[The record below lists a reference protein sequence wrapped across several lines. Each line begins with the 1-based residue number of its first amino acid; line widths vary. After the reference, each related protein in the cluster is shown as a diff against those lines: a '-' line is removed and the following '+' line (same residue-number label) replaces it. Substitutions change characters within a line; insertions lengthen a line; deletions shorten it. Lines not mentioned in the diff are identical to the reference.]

1 MNAPFFWKYRMK
13 KKVLYLVKADKIF
26 YDLIRSIIPTERYE
40 LMTLEDGSV
49 EERNRLLAEAEL
61 VIVGGARMSAADVD
75 VAAKCRLVLHQGV
88 GYHDTV
94 ATDIL
99 MKRQIRLAVTP
110 QGTSEGVAEHAIMM
124 MLATGRRL
132 AFCDS
137 ELRVGRWHSNTFRSS
152 ARQLF
157 GATVGIIGFG
167 RIGKQVAKRLIGFD
181 TKTIYTDLI
190 EIEPEI
196 EMELKTKRVSMETLL
211 SESDFVTLHVP
222 LTDRTHHLID
232 EVALAKMKV
241 GATLI
246 NCARGPV
253 VSELGLVNAL
263 RSGHIGGA
271 GLDVFEI
278 EPPPTPNPF
287 ADFPN
292 VVLTPHHAPGT
303 RDTMIVKFK
312 EIFANADRF
321 FNGERMENE
330 ISLI

>member
-1 MNAPFFWKYRMK
+1 MK
-13 KKVLYLVKADKIF
+13 KKVLYLVKADEDF
-26 YDLIRSIIPTERYE
+26 YDLIRSVTPSDRYE
-40 LMTLEDGSV
+40 LMTLIDGSI
-49 EERNRLLAEAEL
+49 EERKRLLSQAEMI
-61 VIVGGARMSAADVD
+61 IVGGAKMTAEDAEAAFN
-75 VAAKCRLVLHQGV
+75 CRLVLHQGV

-94 ATDIL
+94 ATDVL

-137 ELRVGRWHSNTFRSS
+137 ELREGRWHSNTFRSS

-157 GATVGIIGFG
+157 GSTVGIIGFG
-167 RIGKQVAKRLIGFD
+167 RIGKQVAKRLIGFG
-181 TKTIYTDLI
+181 TSTIYTDLL
-190 EIEPEI
+190 EMSPEI
-196 EMELKTKRVSMETLL
+196 EVELKAKRVDIDTLL
-211 SESDFVTLHVP
+211 AKSDFVSLHVP
-222 LTDRTHHLID
+222 LTELTHHLID
-232 EVALAKMKV
+232 EVAINKMKAGV
-241 GATLI
+241 TLI

-253 VSELGLVNAL
+253 VSEVAL
-263 RSGHIGGA
+263 IAALKSGHIGGA
-271 GLDVFEI
+271 GLDVFEV
-278 EPPPTPNPF
+278 EPPAAPNPF
-287 ADFPN
+287 ADFAN

-321 FNGERMENE
+321 FNGERMQNE

>member
-1 MNAPFFWKYRMK
+1 MK
-13 KKVLYLVKADKIF
+13 KKVLYLVKADDNF
-26 YDLIRSIIPTERYE
+26 YDLIRSVTPSDRYE
-40 LMTLEDGSV
+40 LMTLTDGSI
-49 EERNRLLAEAEL
+49 EERKRLLSQAEMI
-61 VIVGGARMSAADVD
+61 IVGGAKMTAEDAEAAFN
-75 VAAKCRLVLHQGV
+75 CRLVLHQGV

-94 ATDIL
+94 ATDVL

-132 AFCDS
+132 AYCDS
-137 ELRVGRWHSNTFRSS
+137 ELRESRWHSNTFRSS

-157 GATVGIIGFG
+157 GSTVGIIGFG
-167 RIGKQVAKRLIGFD
+167 RIGKQVAKRLIGFG
-181 TKTIYTDLI
+181 TKTIYTDLL
-190 EIEPEI
+190 EMSPEI
-196 EMELKTKRVSMETLL
+196 EAELKVTRVDIDTLL
-211 SESDFVTLHVP
+211 AESDFVSLHVP
-222 LTDRTHHLID
+222 LTELTHHLID
-232 EVALAKMKV
+232 EVALNKMKAD
-241 GATLI
+241 GTLI

-253 VSELGLVNAL
+253 VSEVAL
-263 RSGHIGGA
+263 IAALKSGHIGGA
-271 GLDVFEI
+271 GLDVFEV
-278 EPPPTPNPF
+278 EPPAAPNPF
-287 ADFPN
+287 AGFAN

>member
-1 MNAPFFWKYRMK
+1 MK
-13 KKVLYLVKADKIF
+13 KKVLYLVKADDNF
-26 YDLIRSIIPTERYE
+26 YDLIRSVTPSDRYE
-40 LMTLEDGSV
+40 LMTLIDGSI
-49 EERNRLLAEAEL
+49 EERKRLLSQAEMI
-61 VIVGGARMSAADVD
+61 IVGGAKMTAEDAEAAFN
-75 VAAKCRLVLHQGV
+75 CRLVLHQGV

-94 ATDIL
+94 ATDVL

-132 AFCDS
+132 AYCDS
-137 ELRVGRWHSNTFRSS
+137 ELREGRWHSNTFRSS

-157 GATVGIIGFG
+157 GSTVGIIGFG
-167 RIGKQVAKRLIGFD
+167 RIGKQVAKRLIGFG
-181 TKTIYTDLI
+181 TKTIYTDLL
-190 EIEPEI
+190 EMSPEI
-196 EMELKTKRVSMETLL
+196 EAELKVTRVDIDTLL
-211 SESDFVTLHVP
+211 AESDFVSLHVP
-222 LTDRTHHLID
+222 LTELTHHLID
-232 EVALAKMKV
+232 EVALNKMKAD
-241 GATLI
+241 GTLI

-253 VSELGLVNAL
+253 VSEVAL
-263 RSGHIGGA
+263 IAALKSGHIGGA
-271 GLDVFEI
+271 GLDVFEV
-278 EPPPTPNPF
+278 EPPAAPNPF
-287 ADFPN
+287 AGFAN

>member
-1 MNAPFFWKYRMK
+1 MK
-13 KKVLYLVKADKIF
+13 KKVLYLVKADENF
-26 YDLIRSIIPTERYE
+26 YDLIRSVTPSDRYE
-40 LMTLEDGSV
+40 LMTLIDGST
-49 EERNRLLAEAEL
+49 EERKRLLSQAEMI
-61 VIVGGARMSAADVD
+61 IVGGAKMTAEDAEAAFN
-75 VAAKCRLVLHQGV
+75 CRLVLHQGV

-94 ATDIL
+94 ATDVL

-132 AFCDS
+132 AYCDS
-137 ELRVGRWHSNTFRSS
+137 ELREGRWHSNTFRSS

-157 GATVGIIGFG
+157 GSTVGIIGFG
-167 RIGKQVAKRLIGFD
+167 RIGKQVAKRLIGFG
-181 TKTIYTDLI
+181 TTTIYTDLL
-190 EIEPEI
+190 EMSPEI
-196 EMELKTKRVSMETLL
+196 EVELKATRVDIDTLL
-211 SESDFVTLHVP
+211 AKSDFVSLHVP
-222 LTDRTHHLID
+222 LTELTHHLID
-232 EVALAKMKV
+232 EVALNKMKA
-241 GATLI
+241 GGTLI

-253 VSELGLVNAL
+253 VSEVAL
-263 RSGHIGGA
+263 IAALKSGHIGGA
-271 GLDVFEI
+271 GLDVFEV
-278 EPPPTPNPF
+278 EPPAAPNPF
-287 ADFPN
+287 ADFAN

>member
-1 MNAPFFWKYRMK
+1 MK
-13 KKVLYLVKADKIF
+13 KKVLYLVKADEDF
-26 YDLIRSIIPTERYE
+26 YDLIRSVTPSARYE
-40 LMTLEDGSV
+40 LMTLIDGSI
-49 EERNRLLAEAEL
+49 EERKRLLSQAEMI
-61 VIVGGARMSAADVD
+61 IVGGAKMTAEDAEAAFN
-75 VAAKCRLVLHQGV
+75 CRLVLHQGV

-94 ATDIL
+94 ATDVL

-137 ELRVGRWHSNTFRSS
+137 ELREGRWHSNTFRSS

-157 GATVGIIGFG
+157 GSTVGIIGFG
-167 RIGKQVAKRLIGFD
+167 RIGKQVAKRLIGFG
-181 TKTIYTDLI
+181 TSTIYTDLL
-190 EIEPEI
+190 EMSPEI
-196 EMELKTKRVSMETLL
+196 EVEMKAKRVDIDTLL
-211 SESDFVTLHVP
+211 AKSDFVSLHVP
-222 LTDRTHHLID
+222 LTELTHHLID
-232 EVALAKMKV
+232 EVAINKMKAGV
-241 GATLI
+241 TLI

-253 VSELGLVNAL
+253 VSEVAL
-263 RSGHIGGA
+263 IAALKSGHIGGA
-271 GLDVFEI
+271 GLDVFEV
-278 EPPPTPNPF
+278 EPPAAPNPF
-287 ADFPN
+287 KDFAN

-321 FNGERMENE
+321 FNGERMQNE

>member
-1 MNAPFFWKYRMK
+1 MK
-13 KKVLYLVKADKIF
+13 KKVLYLVKADDNF
-26 YDLIRSIIPTERYE
+26 YDLIRSVTPSDRYE
-40 LMTLEDGSV
+40 LMTLTDGSI
-49 EERNRLLAEAEL
+49 EERKRLLSQAEMI
-61 VIVGGARMSAADVD
+61 IVGGAKMTAEDAEAAFN
-75 VAAKCRLVLHQGV
+75 CRLVLHQGV

-94 ATDIL
+94 ATDVL

-132 AFCDS
+132 AYCDS
-137 ELRVGRWHSNTFRSS
+137 ELREGRWHSNTFRSS

-157 GATVGIIGFG
+157 GSTVGIIGFG
-167 RIGKQVAKRLIGFD
+167 RIGKQVAKRLIGFG
-181 TKTIYTDLI
+181 TKTIYTDLL
-190 EIEPEI
+190 EMSPEI
-196 EMELKTKRVSMETLL
+196 ESELKVIRVDIDTLL
-211 SESDFVTLHVP
+211 AESDFVSLHVP
-222 LTDRTHHLID
+222 LTELTHHLID
-232 EVALAKMKV
+232 EVALNKMKAD
-241 GATLI
+241 ATLI

-253 VSELGLVNAL
+253 VSEVAL
-263 RSGHIGGA
+263 IAALKSGHIGGA
-271 GLDVFEI
+271 GLDVFEV
-278 EPPPTPNPF
+278 EPPAAPNPF
-287 ADFPN
+287 AGFAN

>member
-1 MNAPFFWKYRMK
+1 MK
-13 KKVLYLVKADKIF
+13 QKVLYLVKADENF
-26 YDLIRSIIPTERYE
+26 YDLIRSVTPSDRYE
-40 LMTLEDGSV
+40 LMTLVDGSL
-49 EERNRLLAEAEL
+49 EERRRLLSEAEL
-61 VIVGGARMSAADVD
+61 IIVGGAKMTAEDAET
-75 VAAKCRLVLHQGV
+75 AFKCRLVLHQGV

-94 ATDIL
+94 ATDVL

-137 ELRVGRWHSNTFRSS
+137 ELREGRWHSNTFRSS

-157 GATVGIIGFG
+157 GSTVGIIGFG

-181 TKTIYTDLI
+181 TKTIYTDLL
-190 EIEPEI
+190 EIAPEI
-196 EMELKTKRVSMETLL
+196 ESELKSSRVDIDTLL
-211 SESDFVTLHVP
+211 TESDFITLHVP
-222 LTDRTHHLID
+222 LTELTHHLID
-232 EVALAKMKV
+232 EVALNKMKT

-253 VSELGLVNAL
+253 VSEVAL
-263 RSGHIGGA
+263 IAALKSGHLGGA
-271 GLDVFEI
+271 GLDVFEV
-278 EPPPTPNPF
+278 EPPATPNPF
-287 ADFPN
+287 ADFAN

-303 RDTMIVKFK
+303 RDTMLVKFK

-321 FNGERMENE
+321 FSGERMENE

>member
-1 MNAPFFWKYRMK
+1 MK
-13 KKVLYLVKADKIF
+13 KKVLYLVKADDNF
-26 YDLIRSIIPTERYE
+26 YDLIRSVTPSERYE
-40 LMTLEDGSV
+40 LMTLIDGSI
-49 EERNRLLAEAEL
+49 EERKRLLSQAEM
-61 VIVGGARMSAADVD
+61 VIVGGAKMTAEDAEAAFN
-75 VAAKCRLVLHQGV
+75 CRVVLHQGV

-94 ATDIL
+94 ATGVL

-132 AFCDS
+132 AYCDS
-137 ELRVGRWHSNTFRSS
+137 ELREGRWHSNTFRSS

-157 GATVGIIGFG
+157 GSTVGIIGFG
-167 RIGKQVAKRLIGFD
+167 RIGKQVAKRLIGFG
-181 TKTIYTDLI
+181 TTTIYTDLL
-190 EIEPEI
+190 EMSPEI
-196 EMELKTKRVSMETLL
+196 EAELKVTRVDIDTLL
-211 SESDFVTLHVP
+211 ATSDFVSLHVP
-222 LTDRTHHLID
+222 LTELTHHLID
-232 EVALAKMKV
+232 EVALNKMKA
-241 GATLI
+241 GGTLI

-253 VSELGLVNAL
+253 VSEVAL
-263 RSGHIGGA
+263 IAALKSGHIGGA
-271 GLDVFEI
+271 GLDVFEV
-278 EPPPTPNPF
+278 EPPAAPNPF
-287 ADFPN
+287 ADFAN

>member
-1 MNAPFFWKYRMK
+1 MK
-13 KKVLYLVKADKIF
+13 QKVLYLVKADENF
-26 YDLIRSIIPTERYE
+26 YDLIRSVTPSDRYE
-40 LMTLEDGSV
+40 LMTLVDGSL
-49 EERNRLLAEAEL
+49 EERRRLLSEAEL
-61 VIVGGARMSAADVD
+61 IIVGGAKMTAEDAET
-75 VAAKCRLVLHQGV
+75 AFKCRLVLHQGV

-94 ATDIL
+94 ATDVL

-137 ELRVGRWHSNTFRSS
+137 ELREGRWHSNTFRSS

-157 GATVGIIGFG
+157 GSTVGIIGFG

-181 TKTIYTDLI
+181 TKTIYTDLL
-190 EIEPEI
+190 EIAPEI
-196 EMELKTKRVSMETLL
+196 ESELKSSRVDIDTLL
-211 SESDFVTLHVP
+211 TESDFVTLHVP
-222 LTDRTHHLID
+222 LTELTHHLID
-232 EVALAKMKV
+232 EVALNKMKT

-253 VSELGLVNAL
+253 VSEVAL
-263 RSGHIGGA
+263 IAALKSGHIGGA
-271 GLDVFEI
+271 GLDVFEV
-278 EPPPTPNPF
+278 EPPATPNPF
-287 ADFPN
+287 ADFAN

-303 RDTMIVKFK
+303 RDTMLVKFK

-321 FNGERMENE
+321 FSGERMENE

>member
-1 MNAPFFWKYRMK
+1 MK
-13 KKVLYLVKADKIF
+13 KKALYLVKADESF
-26 YDLIRSIIPTERYE
+26 YDLIRSVTPSDRYE
-40 LMTLEDGSV
+40 LMTLIDGSI
-49 EERNRLLAEAEL
+49 EERKRLLSQAEMI
-61 VIVGGARMSAADVD
+61 IVGGAKMTAEDAEAAFN
-75 VAAKCRLVLHQGV
+75 CRLVLHQGV

-94 ATDIL
+94 ATDVL

-132 AFCDS
+132 AYCDS
-137 ELRVGRWHSNTFRSS
+137 ELREGRWHSNTFRSS

-157 GATVGIIGFG
+157 GSTVGIIGFG
-167 RIGKQVAKRLIGFD
+167 RIGKQVAKRLIGFG
-181 TKTIYTDLI
+181 TKTIYTDLL
-190 EIEPEI
+190 EMSPEI
-196 EMELKTKRVSMETLL
+196 EAELKVIRVDIDTLL
-211 SESDFVTLHVP
+211 AESDFVSLHVP
-222 LTDRTHHLID
+222 LTELTHHLID
-232 EVALAKMKV
+232 EVALKKMKA
-241 GATLI
+241 GGTLI

-253 VSELGLVNAL
+253 VSEVAL
-263 RSGHIGGA
+263 IAALKSGHIGGA
-271 GLDVFEI
+271 GLDVFEK
-278 EPPPTPNPF
+278 EPPAAPNPF
-287 ADFPN
+287 ADFAN

>member
-1 MNAPFFWKYRMK
+1 MK
-13 KKVLYLVKADKIF
+13 QKVLYLVKADENF
-26 YDLIRSIIPTERYE
+26 YDLIRSVTPSDRYE
-40 LMTLEDGSV
+40 LMTLVDGSL
-49 EERNRLLAEAEL
+49 EERRRLLSEAEL
-61 VIVGGARMSAADVD
+61 IIVGGAKMTAEDAET
-75 VAAKCRLVLHQGV
+75 AFKCRLVLHQGV

-94 ATDIL
+94 ATDVL

-137 ELRVGRWHSNTFRSS
+137 ELREGRWHSNTFRSS

-157 GATVGIIGFG
+157 GSTVGIIGFG

-181 TKTIYTDLI
+181 TKTIYTDLL
-190 EIEPEI
+190 EIAPEI
-196 EMELKTKRVSMETLL
+196 ESELKSSRVDIDTLL
-211 SESDFVTLHVP
+211 TESDFITLHVP
-222 LTDRTHHLID
+222 LTELTHHLID
-232 EVALAKMKV
+232 EVALNKMKT

-253 VSELGLVNAL
+253 VSEVAL
-263 RSGHIGGA
+263 IAALKSGHIGGA
-271 GLDVFEI
+271 GLDVFEV
-278 EPPPTPNPF
+278 ETTATPNPF
-287 ADFPN
+287 ADFAN

-303 RDTMIVKFK
+303 RDTMLVKFK

-321 FNGERMENE
+321 FSGERMENE

>member
-1 MNAPFFWKYRMK
+1 MR
-13 KKVLYLVKADKIF
+13 KKVLYLVKADENF
-26 YDLIRSIIPTERYE
+26 YDLIRSITPSDRYE
-40 LMTLEDGSV
+40 LMTLTDGSI
-49 EERNRLLAEAEL
+49 EERKRLLSQAEMI
-61 VIVGGARMSAADVD
+61 IVGGAKMTAEDAEAAFN
-75 VAAKCRLVLHQGV
+75 CRLVLHQGV

-94 ATDIL
+94 ATDVL

-132 AFCDS
+132 AYCDS
-137 ELRVGRWHSNTFRSS
+137 ELREGRWHSNTFRSS

-157 GATVGIIGFG
+157 GSTVGIIGFG
-167 RIGKQVAKRLIGFD
+167 RIGKQVAKRLIGFG
-181 TKTIYTDLI
+181 TKTIYTDLL
-190 EIEPEI
+190 EMSPEI
-196 EMELKTKRVSMETLL
+196 EAELKVTRVDIDTLL
-211 SESDFVTLHVP
+211 AESDFVSLHVP
-222 LTDRTHHLID
+222 LTELTHHLID
-232 EVALAKMKV
+232 EVALNKMKAD
-241 GATLI
+241 GTLI

-253 VSELGLVNAL
+253 VSEVAL
-263 RSGHIGGA
+263 IAALKSGHIGGA
-271 GLDVFEI
+271 GLDVFEV
-278 EPPPTPNPF
+278 EPPAAPNPF
-287 ADFPN
+287 AGFAN

>member
-1 MNAPFFWKYRMK
+1 MK
-13 KKVLYLVKADKIF
+13 KKVLYLVKADDNF
-26 YDLIRSIIPTERYE
+26 YDLIRSVTPSDRYE
-40 LMTLEDGSV
+40 LMTLIDGSI
-49 EERNRLLAEAEL
+49 EERKRLLSQAEMI
-61 VIVGGARMSAADVD
+61 IVGGAKMTAEDAEAAFN
-75 VAAKCRLVLHQGV
+75 CRLVLHQGV

-94 ATDIL
+94 ATDVL

-132 AFCDS
+132 AYCDS
-137 ELRVGRWHSNTFRSS
+137 ELREGRWHSNTFRSS

-157 GATVGIIGFG
+157 GSTVGIIGFG
-167 RIGKQVAKRLIGFD
+167 RIGKQVAKRLIGFG
-181 TKTIYTDLI
+181 TKTIYTDLL
-190 EIEPEI
+190 EMSPEI
-196 EMELKTKRVSMETLL
+196 EAELKVTRVDIDTLL
-211 SESDFVTLHVP
+211 AESDFVSLHVP
-222 LTDRTHHLID
+222 LTELTHHLID
-232 EVALAKMKV
+232 EVALKKMKA
-241 GATLI
+241 GGTLI

-253 VSELGLVNAL
+253 VSEVAL
-263 RSGHIGGA
+263 IAALKSGHIGGA
-271 GLDVFEI
+271 GLDVFEV
-278 EPPPTPNPF
+278 EPPAAPNPF
-287 ADFPN
+287 AGFAN

>member
-1 MNAPFFWKYRMK
+1 MK
-13 KKVLYLVKADKIF
+13 QKVLYLVKADENF
-26 YDLIRSIIPTERYE
+26 YDLIRSVTPSDRYE
-40 LMTLEDGSV
+40 LMTLVDGSL
-49 EERNRLLAEAEL
+49 EERRRLLSEAEL
-61 VIVGGARMSAADVD
+61 IIVGGAKMTAEDAET
-75 VAAKCRLVLHQGV
+75 AFKCRLVLHQGV

-94 ATDIL
+94 ATDVL

-137 ELRVGRWHSNTFRSS
+137 ELREGRWHSNTFRSS

-157 GATVGIIGFG
+157 GSTVGIIGFG

-181 TKTIYTDLI
+181 TKTIYTDLL
-190 EIEPEI
+190 EIAPEI
-196 EMELKTKRVSMETLL
+196 ENELKTARVDIDTLL
-211 SESDFVTLHVP
+211 TESDFVTLHVP
-222 LTDRTHHLID
+222 LTELTHHLID
-232 EVALAKMKV
+232 EVALNKMKT

-253 VSELGLVNAL
+253 VSEVAL
-263 RSGHIGGA
+263 IAALKSGHIGGA
-271 GLDVFEI
+271 GLDVFEV
-278 EPPPTPNPF
+278 EPPATPNPF
-287 ADFPN
+287 ADFAN

-303 RDTMIVKFK
+303 RDTMLVKFK

-321 FNGERMENE
+321 FSGERMENE

>member
-1 MNAPFFWKYRMK
+1 MK
-13 KKVLYLVKADKIF
+13 QKVLYLVKADENF
-26 YDLIRSIIPTERYE
+26 YDLIRSVTPSDRYE
-40 LMTLEDGSV
+40 LMTLVDGSL
-49 EERNRLLAEAEL
+49 EERRRLLSEAEL
-61 VIVGGARMSAADVD
+61 IIVGGAKMTAEDAET
-75 VAAKCRLVLHQGV
+75 AFKCRLVLHQGV

-94 ATDIL
+94 ATDVL

-137 ELRVGRWHSNTFRSS
+137 ELREGRWHSNTFRSS

-157 GATVGIIGFG
+157 GSTVGIIGFG

-181 TKTIYTDLI
+181 TKTIYTDLL
-190 EIEPEI
+190 EIAPEI
-196 EMELKTKRVSMETLL
+196 ESELKSSRVDIDTLL
-211 SESDFVTLHVP
+211 TESDFITLHVP
-222 LTDRTHHLID
+222 LTELTHHLID
-232 EVALAKMKV
+232 EVALNKMKT

-246 NCARGPV
+246 KCARGPV
-253 VSELGLVNAL
+253 VSEVAL
-263 RSGHIGGA
+263 IAALKSGHLGGA
-271 GLDVFEI
+271 GLDVFEV
-278 EPPPTPNPF
+278 EPPATPNPF
-287 ADFPN
+287 ADFAN

-303 RDTMIVKFK
+303 RDTMLVKFK

-321 FNGERMENE
+321 FSGERMENE

>member
-1 MNAPFFWKYRMK
+1 MK
-13 KKVLYLVKADKIF
+13 QKVLYLVKADENF
-26 YDLIRSIIPTERYE
+26 YDLIRSVTPSDRYE
-40 LMTLEDGSV
+40 LMTLIDGSI
-49 EERNRLLAEAEL
+49 EERRRLLSEAEL
-61 VIVGGARMSAADVD
+61 IIVGGAKMTAEDAET
-75 VAAKCRLVLHQGV
+75 AFKCRLVLHQGV

-94 ATDIL
+94 ATDVL

-137 ELRVGRWHSNTFRSS
+137 ELREGRWHSNTFRSS

-157 GATVGIIGFG
+157 GSTVGIIGFG

-181 TKTIYTDLI
+181 TKTIYTDLL
-190 EIEPEI
+190 EIAPEI
-196 EMELKTKRVSMETLL
+196 ESELKSSRVDIDTLL
-211 SESDFVTLHVP
+211 TESDFVTLHVP
-222 LTDRTHHLID
+222 LTELTHHLID
-232 EVALAKMKV
+232 EVALNKMKT

-253 VSELGLVNAL
+253 VSEVAL
-263 RSGHIGGA
+263 IAALKSGHLGGA
-271 GLDVFEI
+271 GLDVFEV
-278 EPPPTPNPF
+278 EPPATPNPF
-287 ADFPN
+287 ADFAN

-303 RDTMIVKFK
+303 RDTMLVKFK

-321 FNGERMENE
+321 FSGERMENE

>member
-1 MNAPFFWKYRMK
+1 MK
-13 KKVLYLVKADKIF
+13 QKVLYLVKADENF
-26 YDLIRSIIPTERYE
+26 YDLIRSVTPSDRYE
-40 LMTLEDGSV
+40 LMTLIDGSI
-49 EERNRLLAEAEL
+49 EERRRLLSEAEL
-61 VIVGGARMSAADVD
+61 IIVGGAKMTAEDAET
-75 VAAKCRLVLHQGV
+75 AFKCRLVLHQGV

-94 ATDIL
+94 ATDVL

-137 ELRVGRWHSNTFRSS
+137 ELREGRWHSNTFRSS

-157 GATVGIIGFG
+157 GSTVGIIGFG

-181 TKTIYTDLI
+181 TKTIYTDLL
-190 EIEPEI
+190 EIAPEI
-196 EMELKTKRVSMETLL
+196 ESELKSSRVDIDTLL
-211 SESDFVTLHVP
+211 TESDFVTLHVP
-222 LTDRTHHLID
+222 LTELTHHLID
-232 EVALAKMKV
+232 EVALNKMKT

-253 VSELGLVNAL
+253 VSEVAL
-263 RSGHIGGA
+263 IAALKSGHIGGA
-271 GLDVFEI
+271 GLDVFEV
-278 EPPPTPNPF
+278 EPPATPNPF
-287 ADFPN
+287 ADFAN

-303 RDTMIVKFK
+303 RDTMLVKFK

-321 FNGERMENE
+321 FSGERMENE

>member
-1 MNAPFFWKYRMK
+1 MK
-13 KKVLYLVKADKIF
+13 QKVLYLVKADENF
-26 YDLIRSIIPTERYE
+26 YDLIRSVTPSDRYE
-40 LMTLEDGSV
+40 LMTLIDGSI
-49 EERNRLLAEAEL
+49 EERRRLLSEAEL
-61 VIVGGARMSAADVD
+61 IIVGGAKMTAEDAET
-75 VAAKCRLVLHQGV
+75 AFKCRLVLHQGV

-94 ATDIL
+94 ATDVL

-137 ELRVGRWHSNTFRSS
+137 ELREGRWHSNTFRSS

-157 GATVGIIGFG
+157 GSTVGIIGFG

-181 TKTIYTDLI
+181 TETIYTDLL
-190 EIEPEI
+190 EIAPEI
-196 EMELKTKRVSMETLL
+196 ESELKSSRVDIDTLL
-211 SESDFVTLHVP
+211 TESDFVTLHVP
-222 LTDRTHHLID
+222 LTELTHHLID
-232 EVALAKMKV
+232 EVALNKMKT

-253 VSELGLVNAL
+253 VSEVAL
-263 RSGHIGGA
+263 LAALKSGHIGGA
-271 GLDVFEI
+271 GLDVFEV
-278 EPPPTPNPF
+278 EPPATPNPF
-287 ADFPN
+287 ADFAN

-303 RDTMIVKFK
+303 RDTMLVKFK

-321 FNGERMENE
+321 FSGERMENE

>member
-1 MNAPFFWKYRMK
+1 MK
-13 KKVLYLVKADKIF
+13 KKVLYLVKADEDF
-26 YDLIRSIIPTERYE
+26 YDLIRSVTPSDRYE
-40 LMTLEDGSV
+40 LMTLTDGSI
-49 EERNRLLAEAEL
+49 EERKRLLSQAEMI
-61 VIVGGARMSAADVD
+61 IVGGAKMTAEDAEDASN
-75 VAAKCRLVLHQGV
+75 CRLVLHQGV

-94 ATDIL
+94 ATDVL

-137 ELRVGRWHSNTFRSS
+137 ELREGRWHSNTFRSS

-157 GATVGIIGFG
+157 GSTVGIIGFG
-167 RIGKQVAKRLIGFD
+167 RIGKQVAKRLIGFG
-181 TKTIYTDLI
+181 TSTIYTDLLEMSPAI
-190 EIEPEI
+190 EV
-196 EMELKTKRVSMETLL
+196 ELKAKRVDIDTLL
-211 SESDFVTLHVP
+211 ARSDFVSLHVP
-222 LTDRTHHLID
+222 LTELTHHLID
-232 EVALAKMKV
+232 EVAINKMKAGV
-241 GATLI
+241 TLI

-253 VSELGLVNAL
+253 VSEVAL
-263 RSGHIGGA
+263 IAALKSGHIGGA
-271 GLDVFEI
+271 GLDVFEV
-278 EPPPTPNPF
+278 EPPAAPNPF
-287 ADFPN
+287 ADFAN

-321 FNGERMENE
+321 FNGERMQNE

>member
-1 MNAPFFWKYRMK
+1 MKK
-13 KKVLYLVKADKIF
+13 KKVLYLVKAGEDF
-26 YDLIRSIIPTERYE
+26 YDLIRSIIPSDRYE
-40 LMTLEDGSV
+40 LMTLQDGSA
-49 EERNRLLAEAEL
+49 EERKRLLAQAEL
-61 VIVGGARMSAADVD
+61 VIVGGARMSEEDVEAALN
-75 VAAKCRLVLHQGV
+75 CRLILHQGV

-94 ATDIL
+94 ATDLL

-132 AFCDS
+132 AYCDA
-137 ELRVGRWHSNTFRSS
+137 ELREGRWHSNTFRST

-157 GATVGIIGFG
+157 GSTVGIIGFG

-181 TKTIYTDLI
+181 TRTIYTDLVEIPSDI
-190 EIEPEI
+190 EK
-196 EMELKTKRVSMETLL
+196 ELKVTRFSLNELL
-211 SESDFVTLHVP
+211 RKSDFVTLHVP
-222 LTDRTHHLID
+222 LTDITHHLMD
-232 EVALAKMKV
+232 AEALADMKE

-253 VSELGLVNAL
+253 ISEVAL
-263 RSGHIGGA
+263 IKALQSGHIGGA
-271 GLDVFEI
+271 GLDVFEV
-278 EPPPTPNPF
+278 EPPAFPNPF
-287 ADFPN
+287 SDFPN

-303 RDTMIVKFK
+303 RDTMIIKFK
-312 EIFANADRF
+312 EIFSNADRF

>member
-1 MNAPFFWKYRMK
+1 MK
-13 KKVLYLVKADKIF
+13 QKVLYLVKADENF
-26 YDLIRSIIPTERYE
+26 YDLIRSVTPSDRYE
-40 LMTLEDGSV
+40 LMTLVDGSL
-49 EERNRLLAEAEL
+49 EERRRLLSEAEL
-61 VIVGGARMSAADVD
+61 IIVGGAKMTAEDAET
-75 VAAKCRLVLHQGV
+75 AFKCRLVLHQGV

-94 ATDIL
+94 ATDVL

-137 ELRVGRWHSNTFRSS
+137 ELREGRWHSNTFRSS

-157 GATVGIIGFG
+157 GSTVGIIGFG

-181 TKTIYTDLI
+181 TKTIYTDLL
-190 EIEPEI
+190 EIAPEI
-196 EMELKTKRVSMETLL
+196 ESELKSSRVDIDTLL
-211 SESDFVTLHVP
+211 TQSDFVTLHVP
-222 LTDRTHHLID
+222 LTELTHHLID
-232 EVALAKMKV
+232 EVALNKMKT

-253 VSELGLVNAL
+253 VSEVAL
-263 RSGHIGGA
+263 IAALKSGHIGGA
-271 GLDVFEI
+271 GLDVFEV
-278 EPPPTPNPF
+278 EPPATPNPF
-287 ADFPN
+287 ADFAN

-303 RDTMIVKFK
+303 RDTMLVKFK

-321 FNGERMENE
+321 FSSERMENE

>member
-1 MNAPFFWKYRMK
+1 MK
-13 KKVLYLVKADKIF
+13 KKVLYLVKADDNF
-26 YDLIRSIIPTERYE
+26 YDLIRSVTPSDRYE
-40 LMTLEDGSV
+40 LMTLIDGSI
-49 EERNRLLAEAEL
+49 EERKRLLSQAEMI
-61 VIVGGARMSAADVD
+61 IVGGAKMTAEDAEAAFN
-75 VAAKCRLVLHQGV
+75 CRLVLHQGV

-94 ATDIL
+94 ATDVL

-132 AFCDS
+132 TYCDS
-137 ELRVGRWHSNTFRSS
+137 ELREGRWHSNTFRSS

-157 GATVGIIGFG
+157 GSTVGIIGFG
-167 RIGKQVAKRLIGFD
+167 RIGKQVAKRLIGFG
-181 TKTIYTDLI
+181 TKTIYTDLL
-190 EIEPEI
+190 EMSPEI
-196 EMELKTKRVSMETLL
+196 EAELKVTHVDIDTLL
-211 SESDFVTLHVP
+211 AESDFVSLHVP
-222 LTDRTHHLID
+222 LTELTHHLID
-232 EVALAKMKV
+232 EVALKKMKA
-241 GATLI
+241 GGTLI

-253 VSELGLVNAL
+253 VSEVAL
-263 RSGHIGGA
+263 IAALKSGHIGGA
-271 GLDVFEI
+271 GLDVFEE
-278 EPPPTPNPF
+278 EPPAAPNPF
-287 ADFPN
+287 ADFAN

>member
-1 MNAPFFWKYRMK
+1 MK
-13 KKVLYLVKADKIF
+13 QKVLYLVKADENF
-26 YDLIRSIIPTERYE
+26 YDLIRSVTPSDRYE
-40 LMTLEDGSV
+40 LMTLVDGSL
-49 EERNRLLAEAEL
+49 EERRRLLSEAEL
-61 VIVGGARMSAADVD
+61 IIVGGAKMTAEDAET
-75 VAAKCRLVLHQGV
+75 AFKCRLVLHQGV

-94 ATDIL
+94 ATDVL

-137 ELRVGRWHSNTFRSS
+137 ELREGRWHSNTFRSS

-157 GATVGIIGFG
+157 GSTVGIIGFG

-181 TKTIYTDLI
+181 TKTIYTDLL
-190 EIEPEI
+190 EIAPEI
-196 EMELKTKRVSMETLL
+196 ESELKSSRVDIDTLL
-211 SESDFVTLHVP
+211 TESDFVTLHVP
-222 LTDRTHHLID
+222 LTELTHHLID
-232 EVALAKMKV
+232 EVALNKMKT

-253 VSELGLVNAL
+253 VSEVAL
-263 RSGHIGGA
+263 IAALKSGHLGGA
-271 GLDVFEI
+271 GLDVFEV
-278 EPPPTPNPF
+278 EPPATPNPF
-287 ADFPN
+287 ADFAN

-303 RDTMIVKFK
+303 RDTMLVKFK

-321 FNGERMENE
+321 FSGERMENE

>member
-1 MNAPFFWKYRMK
+1 MK
-13 KKVLYLVKADKIF
+13 KKVLYLVKADDNF
-26 YDLIRSIIPTERYE
+26 YDLIRSVTPSDRYE
-40 LMTLEDGSV
+40 LMTLTDGSI
-49 EERNRLLAEAEL
+49 EERKRLLSQAEMI
-61 VIVGGARMSAADVD
+61 IVGGAKMTAEDAEAAFN
-75 VAAKCRLVLHQGV
+75 CRLVLHQGV

-94 ATDIL
+94 ATDVL

-132 AFCDS
+132 AYCDS
-137 ELRVGRWHSNTFRSS
+137 ELREGRWHSNTFRSS

-157 GATVGIIGFG
+157 GSTVGIIGFG
-167 RIGKQVAKRLIGFD
+167 RIGKQVAKRLIGFG
-181 TKTIYTDLI
+181 TKTIYTDLL
-190 EIEPEI
+190 EMSPEI
-196 EMELKTKRVSMETLL
+196 EAELKVTRVDIDTLL
-211 SESDFVTLHVP
+211 AESDFVSLHVP
-222 LTDRTHHLID
+222 LTELTHHLID
-232 EVALAKMKV
+232 EVALNKMKAD
-241 GATLI
+241 GTLI

-253 VSELGLVNAL
+253 VSEVAL
-263 RSGHIGGA
+263 IAALKSGHIGGA
-271 GLDVFEI
+271 GLDVFEV
-278 EPPPTPNPF
+278 EPPAAPNPF
-287 ADFPN
+287 AGFAN

>member
-1 MNAPFFWKYRMK
+1 MK
-13 KKVLYLVKADKIF
+13 QKVLYLVKADENF
-26 YDLIRSIIPTERYE
+26 YDLIRSVTPSDRYE
-40 LMTLEDGSV
+40 LMTLVDGSL
-49 EERNRLLAEAEL
+49 EERRRLLSEAEL
-61 VIVGGARMSAADVD
+61 IIVGGAKMTAEDAET
-75 VAAKCRLVLHQGV
+75 AFKCRLVLHQGV

-94 ATDIL
+94 ATDVL

-137 ELRVGRWHSNTFRSS
+137 ELREGRWHSNTFRSS

-157 GATVGIIGFG
+157 GSTVGIIGFG

-181 TKTIYTDLI
+181 TKTIYTDLL
-190 EIEPEI
+190 EIAPEI
-196 EMELKTKRVSMETLL
+196 ENELKTARVDIDTLL
-211 SESDFVTLHVP
+211 TESDFVTLHVP
-222 LTDRTHHLID
+222 LTELTHHLID
-232 EVALAKMKV
+232 EVALNKMKT

-253 VSELGLVNAL
+253 VSEVAL
-263 RSGHIGGA
+263 IAALKSGHLGGA
-271 GLDVFEI
+271 GLDVFEV
-278 EPPPTPNPF
+278 EPPATPNPF
-287 ADFPN
+287 ADFAN

-303 RDTMIVKFK
+303 RDTMLVKFK

-321 FNGERMENE
+321 FSGERMENE